1 MEDQNDEPN
10 HKCKYS
16 SGKSNKHQPTGYAE
30 RIKKLTIIF
39 SVDDA
44 GMNRALVHMAAVH
57 ASDYTTR
64 DHGAHRRECDKNDES
79 ENDPIKNPRK
89 TFLAR

>member
-1 MEDQNDEPN
+1 MSQIINA
-10 HKCKYS
+10 KYS
-16 SGKSNKHQPTGYAE
+16 SGKSNKHQPTHHAE
-30 RIKKLTIIF
+30 RIKKLAIIF

-44 GMNRALVHMAAVH
+44 WMNGVFVNATAVRV
-57 ASDYTTR
+57 SDYITR
-64 DHGAHRRECDKNDES
+64 DHGSHRRESDKNDES